1 MTLKPNEKQ
10 DLSRHRIDRA
20 HALLHDAALLLREN
34 SHASSANR
42 SYYAVLNAAK
52 GLLILRGYDPE
63 THAAV
68 KTLLSRDFIKSGL
81 LPKSFGEIF
90 RSLQARR
97 LDSDYGDY
105 VEITATEASDS
116 LSRAGAFVQ
125 AVEDLAE
132 KIIREG

>member
-1 MTLKPNEKQ
+1 MTLSVNEKQ

-20 HALLHDAALLLREN
+20 RALLHDAALLLREN
-34 SHASSANR
+34 SNASSANR
-42 SYYAVLNAAK
+42 SYYAVLNASK

-63 THAAV
+63 THEAV
-68 KTLLSRDFIKSGL
+68 KTLLSRDFIMSGL

-97 LDSDYGDY
+97 IDSDYGDY
-105 VEITATEASDS
+105 VEITEVDAADS
-116 LSRAGAFVQ
+116 LSRADAFVQ
-125 AVEDLAE
+125 TVEELAE